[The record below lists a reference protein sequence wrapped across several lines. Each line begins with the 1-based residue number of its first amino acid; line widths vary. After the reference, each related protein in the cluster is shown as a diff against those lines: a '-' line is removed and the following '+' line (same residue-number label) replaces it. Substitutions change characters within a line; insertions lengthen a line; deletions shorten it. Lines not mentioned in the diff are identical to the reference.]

1 MKKRP
6 KVGLALGSGGAK
18 GYAHVGVLQSL
29 IKNQIPIDFIA
40 GSSVGTLAA
49 SLYALFLDGE
59 KIKNI
64 SLSNN
69 WNKIIFSFDFSLNG
83 GLMQGVKFQSFLNKV
98 LEKANFKETKI
109 PLKVIA
115 TDLETAQA
123 VEIEKGNI
131 ALAVRA
137 SCSVPLIFKSVKI
150 GNKFFGD
157 GGLSDPVPVQT
168 VKKMGADIVIAVNL
182 DNANYF
188 EQNKLVIDKKGIT
201 GFSLVRY
208 LNYFQYHLAN
218 RSCQGADIL
227 IEPKVSYLRLRDW
240 PKLVKNGGGREF
252 IREGEKSTRL
262 ALPHIKKLLKQ
273 QIYGK

>member
-40 GSSVGTLAA
+40 GSSVGALAA